1 MKMVLIINGIEKYFD
16 DGVTIENIIDILQI
30 QEKVMACAVNV
41 EIVKKDDWKSF
52 QPKNNDKI
60 EFLQFVGGG

>member
-1 MKMVLIINGIEKYFD
+1 MVLIINGIEKYFD
-16 DGVTIENIIDILQI
+16 DGVTIKNIIDILQI

>member
-1 MKMVLIINGIEKYFD
+1 MVLIINGIEKYFD